1 MIQELGK
8 ASNPNENIGQYVE
21 VANHEN
27 GAGMLKILRSNE
39 MKTLDDGV
47 KTSGP
52 EWTYTVHTKGK
63 KLHSRLYSGRKWR

>member
-52 EWTYTVHTKGK
+52 E
-63 KLHSRLYSGRKWR
+63 